1 MKSHHVGI
9 AVALLAGAAV
19 LPATVTA
26 QQQSNRYRGMDA
38 NRDGVITRA
47 EWRGNDQS
55 FRQQD
60 RNNDG
65 VLTAAELDD
74 AREDRQDRRDDRND
88 VNDGYGLAGDFS
100 RIDLDGNGHVT
111 AQEWRRAFTQ
121 LDDNRDG
128 SLTQDELRLRNN
140 RDRTPA
146 PVVTRAFQAGRDRGL
161 MDGRQAGREDGQRR
175 VWDLDGQRELER
187 ADAGYRSDVGA
198 RDQYQSGYREGF
210 RQGYAEGYG
219 RR

>member
-1 MKSHHVGI
+1 MKSHHFGI
-9 AVALLAGAAV
+9 ALALLAGAAM
-19 LPATVTA
+19 LPATLTA
-26 QQQSNRYRGMDA
+26 QQSTRYRGMDD

-60 RNNDG
+60 RNDDG
-65 VLTAAELDD
+65 VLTAAEIN
-74 AREDRQDRRDDRND
+74 ASREDVED
-88 VNDGYGLAGDFS
+88 NDGSGLVGDFS
-100 RIDLDGNGHVT
+100 RVDLDGNGYVT

-128 SLTQDELRLRNN
+128 SLTQDELRMRNN
-140 RDRTPA
+140 RA

-161 MDGRQAGREDGQRR
+161 IDGRQAGRDDGQRG
-175 VWDLDGQRELER
+175 VWDLDGQRELDR
-187 ADAGYRSDVGA
+187 ADAGYRNDVGA

-210 RQGYAEGYG
+210 RQGYSEGYG
-219 RR
+219 PRR

>member
-1 MKSHHVGI
+1 MKSHHFGI
-9 AVALLAGAAV
+9 ALALLAGAVV
-19 LPATVTA
+19 LPVALTA
-26 QQQSNRYRGMDA
+26 QQTTRYRGMDD

-74 AREDRQDRRDDRND
+74 AREERREERD
-88 VNDGYGLAGDFS
+88 VNDGYGLVGDFS
-100 RIDLDGNGHVT
+100 RVDLDGNGHVT

-140 RDRTPA
+140 RAPA
-146 PVVTRAFQAGRDRGL
+146 PVVTRAFQSGRDRGL
-161 MDGRQAGREDGQRR
+161 TDGRQAGREDGRRR

-219 RR
+219 PRR

>member
-1 MKSHHVGI
+1 MKSHHFGV

-19 LPATVTA
+19 LPMSLTA
-26 QQQSNRYRGMDA
+26 QQSTRYRGMDA

-60 RNNDG
+60 LNNDG
-65 VLTAAELDD
+65 VLAGSEVNAAIDG
-74 AREDRQDRRDDRND
+74 RDD

-100 RIDLDGNGHVT
+100 RVDLDGNGHVT

-128 SLTQDELRLRNN
+128 SLTPDELRLRNN
-140 RDRTPA
+140 RAPA
-146 PVVTRAFQAGRDRGL
+146 PVVTRAFQSGRDRGL
-161 MDGRQAGREDGQRR
+161 TDGRQAGREDGQRR
-175 VWDLDGQRELER
+175 VWDLDGQQELER

-198 RDQYQSGYREGF
+198 RDQYQAGYREGF
-210 RQGYAEGYG
+210 RQGYSEGYG
-219 RR
+219 PRR

>member
-1 MKSHHVGI
+1 MKSHHLAI
-9 AVALLAGAAV
+9 ALGLLAGAAV
-19 LPATVTA
+19 LPATLTA
-26 QQQSNRYRGMDA
+26 QPSTRYRTMDD
-38 NRDGVITRA
+38 NRDGVITRT

-55 FRQQD
+55 FRRHD

-65 VLTAAELDD
+65 VLTAAEINAIED
-74 AREDRQDRRDDRND
+74 REDRIEDREDRN
-88 VNDGYGLAGDFS
+88 VNDGYGLVGDFS
-100 RIDLDGNGHVT
+100 RVDLDGNGHVT

-140 RDRTPA
+140 RA
-146 PVVTRAFQAGRDRGL
+146 PVVTQAFQAGRDRGL
-161 MDGRQAGREDGQRR
+161 IDGRRAGREDGQRR

-210 RQGYAEGYG
+210 RQGYSEGYG
-219 RR
+219 PRR